1 MSIQKIKI
9 AGRTLTVKSESG
21 DDHLYYV
28 VDQLNQRIRETQAV
42 IPDSSESI
50 LFVALAL
57 MDELVSTQQ
66 ELDHIKHGAQGK
78 IHHLLNALE
87 AFEKRHIS

>member
-9 AGRTLTVKSESG
+9 AGRTLTVKSENSEE
-21 DDHLYYV
+21 HLHYV

-57 MDELVSTQQ
+57 MDELVTTQQ
-66 ELDHIKHGAQGK
+66 ELEHIKHGAQNK
-78 IHHLLNALE
+78 IHHLLTALE

>member
-9 AGRTLTVKSESG
+9 AGRTLTVKSENG
-21 DDHLYYV
+21 DEHLHYV
-28 VDQLNQRIRETQAV
+28 VEQLNQRIKETQAV

-66 ELDHIKHGAQGK
+66 ELDHVKHGAQSK
-78 IHHLLNALE
+78 IGHLLHALE
-87 AFEKRHIS
+87 DFEKRHMS